1 MRPAEP
7 LCPACGWVQPL
18 RGDEDL
24 FTVLGLPRTLEP
36 DLKAAESRFYEL
48 SRRLHPDRF
57 GKKPEQL
64 ENAMQRSALLN
75 DAWRTMRDP
84 TARLDYFLGLEEKE
98 LEIPAGASA
107 GAKAQVPAEL
117 AEDYFEMQ
125 EALMDGESG
134 ALRKISERLEALET
148 ENRQAASRLSARW
161 KSEGLENPGERAG
174 NGALR
179 REIAGELRK
188 LKTAGQYLYRM
199 REDIRRR
206 TGG

>member
-1 MRPAEP
+1 VGPAEP

-18 RGDEDL
+18 RGNEDL
-24 FTVLGLPRTLEP
+24 FSVLGLPRTLEP
-36 DLKAAESRFYEL
+36 DLKAAEGRFYEL

-57 GKKPEQL
+57 GKKPEQM

-84 TARLDYFLGLEEKE
+84 AARLDYFLGLEEKD
-98 LEIPAGASA
+98 LTIPAGASA

-134 ALRKISERLEALET
+134 ALRKISDRLEALEAD
-148 ENRQAASRLSARW
+148 NREAVRRLSARW
-161 KSEGLENPGERAG
+161 EAGGLESPETRAG
-174 NGALR
+174 NAALR
-179 REIAGELRK
+179 REIAAELRM
-188 LKTAGQYLYRM
+188 LKTTGQYLYRM